1 MTRNLII
8 GMSAVFAVV
17 WAVPAQADQ
26 APLWELGFGAAGLR
40 LPQYRGAD
48 HDSTLWLPLPYF
60 VYRGPLLQASE
71 QGARARLLRW
81 GRIEFDLSAALSP
94 PVDAGAS
101 PARSGMPPLSAT
113 AELGPDVVVRLG
125 GDVASGR
132 WTLHAPLRAAFT
144 LQHGVRMVGWT
155 ASPHLQFDRRAGGWQ
170 FGCRG
175 GPLWASRAY
184 HEYYYSVEP
193 AYATTDRPAYSAHAG
208 MSGWRML
215 ATVSRRFDRFW
226 VGAFAA
232 ADTLAGSGVRASP
245 LVRREHGVSVGV
257 GAAWIFAAS
266 AERVSTDD

>member
-1 MTRNLII
+1 MKRNLII
-8 GMSAVFAVV
+8 GTAFVFAVA
-17 WAVPAQADQ
+17 WAVPARAGQ
-26 APLWELGFGAAGLR
+26 APLWELGIGAAGLR

-48 HDSTLWLPLPYF
+48 RDSTLWLPLPYL

-71 QGARARLLRW
+71 QGARARLLRR

-94 PVDAGAS
+94 PVDTDES
-101 PARSGMPPLSAT
+101 PARSGMPPLSTT

-125 GDVASGR
+125 GDITSGR
-132 WTLHAPLRAAFT
+132 WTLHAPLRAALT

-170 FGCRG
+170 FGWRG

-193 AYATTDRPAYSAHAG
+193 AYATTDRPTYAAQAG

-215 ATVSRRFDRFW
+215 ATVSRRFDRLW

-232 ADTLAGSGVRASP
+232 ADTLAGSSVRASP
-245 LVRREHGVSVGV
+245 LVRREHGLSVGLGV
-257 GAAWIFAAS
+257 AWVFAAS
-266 AERVSTDD
+266 TEQVSTDD